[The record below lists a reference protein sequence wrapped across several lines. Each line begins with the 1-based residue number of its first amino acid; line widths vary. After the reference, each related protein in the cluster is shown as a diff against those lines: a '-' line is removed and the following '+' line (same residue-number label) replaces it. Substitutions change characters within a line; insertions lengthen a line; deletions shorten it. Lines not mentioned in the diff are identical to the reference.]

1 MGKIIMSKEADRFAN
16 RLSAASTAN
25 PVDIILGMTGKV
37 VINHVGDAFHIDSA
51 RGDVGCDEDA
61 DSAGLKILKRTETL
75 ILRSVGVKSCAGD
88 SQGFQATGNPVGPVF
103 CSGKN
108 KNSFQCLLL
117 QEVSQ

>member
-51 RGDVGCDEDA
+51 RGDVGRDEDA
-61 DSAGLKILKRTETL
+61 DSAGLKILESTESL
-75 ILRSVGVKSCAGD
+75 VLGAVGMKSRAGD
-88 SQGFQATGNPVGPVF
+88 SQGFQTTSNTVGPVF
-103 CSGKN
+103 RAGKDEN
-108 KNSFQCLLL
+108 GLHSIVL
-117 QEVSQ
+117 